1 MRKLIEQKEIIL
13 SDFDFKKVQR
23 VMKALKWQWVGKD
36 GVKYTPNEDDLS
48 IVAGFCLSQVIKSRS
63 DEDMCCIGGFEA
75 LRVNNVLE
83 LRFVVEKANPLS
95 KIL

>member
-1 MRKLIEQKEIIL
+1 MRKLIEQKGIIL
-13 SDFDFKKVQR
+13 NDFDFKKVQR

-36 GVKYTPNEDDLS
+36 GVKYTPTEDDLS
-48 IVAGFCLSQVIKSRS
+48 IVAGFCLNQVIKSKG

-75 LRVNNVLE
+75 LKINGVLE

>member
-1 MRKLIEQKEIIL
+1 MRKLIEQKEMIL

-48 IVAGFCLSQVIKSRS
+48 IVAGFCLSQVIKSKGS
-63 DEDMCCIGGFEA
+63 EDMCCIGGFEA
-75 LRVNNVLE
+75 LRINGVLE
-83 LRFVVEKANPLS
+83 LRFVIEKNNTLS
-95 KIL
+95 QLF